1 MADKVKSTPKGYRS
15 FTPYLII
22 QGAGRA
28 IEYYKKVFNAKE
40 VVRMASPDGQ
50 KVMHAELKI
59 GNSMVM
65 LADEAPEM
73 GARSPQAVGG
83 TPVHLLL
90 YVRNVD
96 RTFKRAVKAGGRVVE
111 EPNDKFYGDRSGR
124 ITDPFGHEWTLS
136 THKED
141 LSGDE
146 MDRRAQAMYSGKQ
159 Q

>member
-15 FTPYLII
+15 ITPYLII

>member
-1 MADKVKSTPKGYRS
+1 MADKVKTTPKGYRS
-15 FTPYLII
+15 ITPYLII

-28 IEYYKKVFNAKE
+28 LEYYKKVFNAKE
-40 VVRMASPDGQ
+40 VLRMASPDGQ
-50 KVMHAELKI
+50 KVMHAEIKI

-65 LADEAPEM
+65 LADEHPEM
-73 GARSPQAVGG
+73 GARSPQSFGG
-83 TPVHLLL
+83 SPVHLLL

-96 RTFKRAVKAGGRVVE
+96 RVFKRAVKAGGKVVE
-111 EPNDKFYGDRSGR
+111 EPSDKFYGDRMGR
-124 ITDPFGHEWTLS
+124 ITDPFGHEWTLG

-141 LSGDE
+141 VSPEE

>member
-15 FTPYLII
+15 ITPYLII

-40 VVRMASPDGQ
+40 VLRMASPDGQ

-73 GARSPQAVGG
+73 GARSPQAIGG

-96 RTFKRAVKAGGRVVE
+96 RVFKRAVKAGAKAVE

-124 ITDPFGHEWTLS
+124 ITDPFGHEWSLS

-141 LSGDE
+141 LSGE
-146 MDRRAQAMYSGKQ
+146 EIDRRAQAMYSGQKP
-159 Q
+159 